1 MLELKQVSKSF
12 GAKKVI
18 DQLDLTIEDGSI
30 LAVVGP
36 SGGGKT
42 TLLRTLAGLET
53 IDSGSFLLDG
63 KAFDPIPTQKTRTSR
78 RCRLPRLPIVSALV
92 GF

>member
-30 LAVVGP
+30 LVRYFR
-36 SGGGKT
+36 
-42 TLLRTLAGLET
+42 L
-53 IDSGSFLLDG
+53 
-63 KAFDPIPTQKTRTSR
+63 TRQP
-78 RCRLPRLPIVSALV
+78 LHPRH
-92 GF
+92 